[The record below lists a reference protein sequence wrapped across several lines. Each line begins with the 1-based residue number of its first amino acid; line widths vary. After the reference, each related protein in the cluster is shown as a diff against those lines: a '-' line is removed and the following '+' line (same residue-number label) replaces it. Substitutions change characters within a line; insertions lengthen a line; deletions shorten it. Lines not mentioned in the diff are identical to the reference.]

1 MNALRL
7 SVMFA
12 CSFALF
18 ATVTAAPP
26 RLLDQAAEKWM
37 GERDNWAFTMLVRE
51 FEGGVLKEER
61 QERYDP
67 AKPGAARWALL
78 SVNGSPPTE
87 KRLAEWQKRKTK
99 KRPNPGKP
107 LNQYLDFE
115 KSTVVIESDRVV
127 RYNVPLRSNNR
138 WLFPLDK
145 VVVWVTVNKA
155 AVAIEEVRA
164 EIEEPF
170 KVALG
175 IARVMDVEFD
185 LQMNPSEQE
194 GAQNNPASAKP
205 DGTARAVVN
214 KMGERIEYAWSDF
227 NRVTPHPDNVVADGT
242 KR

>member
-1 MNALRL
+1 MLIFAGL
-7 SVMFA
+7 SGLLA
-12 CSFALF
+12 CG
-18 ATVTAAPP
+18 VAAPS

-67 AKPGAARWALL
+67 SKPGVARWELL
-78 SVNGSPPTE
+78 SVNGDPPTE
-87 KRLAEWQKRKTK
+87 KRRAEWQKRKTK

-115 KSTVVIESDRVV
+115 KSTVVIESDRIV

-194 GAQNNPASAKP
+194 GDQNNPASAKP
-205 DGTARAVVN
+205 DGTARAVVS
-214 KMGERIEYAWSDF
+214 KMGERIEYAWSEF
-227 NRVTPHPDNVVADGT
+227 TRVTPHPDNVVVAPST
-242 KR
+242 R